1 MINKIKTHYVII
13 FLFLVST
20 QVYASNFTL
29 SDINVNGLTRTRY
42 STVLKISK
50 LEVGMAVD
58 KNTADEVRQRLLE
71 AGIFRNDVSV
81 LLSGGPDGNAVID
94 ITLEDRWTFI
104 PLPVGFVSTDSWL
117 AGAVVIQSNLAG
129 LNQTLVAGTFASDDY
144 FQGFSAWANPSFLG
158 SDYSFG
164 LSGSFYFGGK
174 EHLDITGEEILGS
187 FDQSE
192 LSSRIQLGNT
202 FFTNAEWNISTG
214 VKWLQGE
221 DSTGYLQDYEDNL
234 LYWQN
239 GISLSWDN
247 LYYRTF
253 FNEGWSLRFE
263 TTLDTS
269 FQDMTIEPAIDFHL
283 SRSLIV
289 ARRHLLKVKI
299 NMGFQNSNFLNP
311 LYIGGTEGSRALPSG
326 DVAVQQYA
334 SGVASFEP
342 VIFNPSWGIFTV
354 PLYYE
359 GGVLE
364 PLQDSDSLFWH
375 GPGVG
380 FRFYVDKVAIPALG
394 ADFTWDIERGTF
406 KVAVSVGGSGGGM

>member
-1 MINKIKTHYVII
+1 MLNKIKTHYVII

-20 QVYASNFTL
+20 QVYASDFIL
-29 SDINVNGLTRTRY
+29 SEINVNGLTRTRY

-50 LEVGMAVD
+50 LETGISVNE
-58 KNTADEVRQRLLE
+58 NTADEVRQRLLE

-104 PLPVGFVSTDSWL
+104 PLPVGFVSSDGWL

-129 LNQTLVAGTFASDDY
+129 LNQSLVAGTFASDDY
-144 FQGFSAWANPSFLG
+144 IQGFSAWSNPAFFG

-164 LSGSFYFGGK
+164 ISGGFFFGGK
-174 EHLDITGEEILGS
+174 ENLDISGDETLAS
-187 FDQSE
+187 FKQSE
-192 LSSRIQLGNT
+192 LSSRIRLGNT
-202 FFTNAEWNISTG
+202 FFTNDEWNISSG

-221 DSTGYLQDYEDNL
+221 DSTGYLQGYDDNL

-247 LYYRTF
+247 LYYRSF
-253 FNEGWSLRFE
+253 FNEGWSLGLD
-263 TTLDTS
+263 TTLYTS
-269 FQDMTIEPAIDFHL
+269 FRDMTNEPSLDFNI
-283 SRSLIV
+283 SKNLIL
-289 ARRHLLKVKI
+289 AGRHLLKFKM
-299 NMGFQNSNFLNP
+299 NMGWQDSNLLNP

-326 DVAVQQYA
+326 DVAVKQYA
-334 SGVASFEP
+334 SGIASFEP

-380 FRFYVDKVAIPALG
+380 FRFYVDKVAIPAIG